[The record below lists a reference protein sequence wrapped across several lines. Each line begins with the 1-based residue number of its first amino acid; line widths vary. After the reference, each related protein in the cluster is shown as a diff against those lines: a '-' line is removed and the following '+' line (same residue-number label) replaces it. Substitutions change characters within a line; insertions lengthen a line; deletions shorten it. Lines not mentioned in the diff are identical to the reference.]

1 MSEVVMMVCEFSH
14 QLALLVVG
22 QDLGDIPVSRGDGLQ
37 CVCTGVWLW
46 GADKQTKKEEC
57 VTLVHSDKFTY
68 IVL

>member
-1 MSEVVMMVCEFSH
+1 MSEVVVCEFSH

-37 CVCTGVWLW
+37 CVCTGVGLW
-46 GADKQTKKEEC
+46 GVDEC
-57 VTLVHSDKFTY
+57 VTLVHWQVYIQY